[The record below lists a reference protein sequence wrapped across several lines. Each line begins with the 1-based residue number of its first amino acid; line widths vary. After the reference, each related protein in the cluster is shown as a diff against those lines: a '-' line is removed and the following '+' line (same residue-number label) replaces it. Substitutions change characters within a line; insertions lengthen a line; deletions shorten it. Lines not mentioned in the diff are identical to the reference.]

1 MDALYTVII
10 ASKNVIESVEKYRL
24 FLAPLLQ
31 SDKVVFCEWNRYAE
45 TFDEML
51 PDLYDK
57 IVNHA
62 KWRAV
67 IIDEGNELKKNPFD
81 YTGYKDEEIPCRP
94 IDWEGFL
101 RRRKARFANY
111 EEAAKNPL
119 TRLTNGL
126 SRITP
131 PTVKVDPDLFADAA
145 EGKIDLS
152 EFMLLRYLKDLPLE
166 RAVRGWRYRDDPR
179 IRSLLKTEDLTGLFD
194 CLERTDTKTLR
205 KQLGPDGI
213 LELIR
218 LLSGED
224 PGYIDPTCADYLL
237 EEQHKAF
244 LLSKI
249 RTAFECKAQKPESIF
264 CLSLRAGEFGSALL
278 PKDPAAVS
286 EGRDSRFT
294 EFNLYPDRSVYLL
307 FPIAEKDYRQYE
319 QEYIRFLTFL
329 LLISAH
335 EFPKGAVRE
344 NRVYTCGVELDQ
356 DDFSEVCKR
365 YYLKLESTARDIRNK
380 IARLQE
386 EERES
391 LTNEESEKLFEE
403 PVGIS
408 VTGNSTVSTK
418 QMMADEHHIGLAG
431 DCPHNEKQRWRAQYR
446 TIYSNFT
453 KFLREPRRAV
463 KMAVE
468 GEFREKNTIKDDKVF
483 RLNEFQL
490 ENIEYRRQEEER
502 SMANTATAYLYDTS
516 SYEDRLN
523 KADEELR
530 DVLNQRMSRKTTVS
544 LGLLAGGLFLFGFLP
559 LIFSQLNTGGTL
571 AFSLILTGVSLGI
584 FLLSG
589 LICLFALRRRVIK
602 ALRNFNSVMENI
614 CTEIHQGMQSFS
626 RYLAHSCNVMRKFSL
641 LNEVQSGEEYIS
653 VRRRILK
660 KHLYDVEQHIAEMKA
675 LFANYL
681 ENVQYIPEEESAF
694 EYDFDALRD
703 YDFSITYSDAEKDI
717 EYVLPGSY
725 IEVPVD
731 YVKSVTVVREE
742 FYD

>member
-51 PDLYDK
+51 PDLYDE
-57 IVNHA
+57 IVNHS

-81 YTGYKDEEIPCRP
+81 YTEYKDGEIPCRP
-94 IDWEGFL
+94 INWEGFL

-126 SRITP
+126 SKITP
-131 PTVKVDPDLFADAA
+131 PTVKANPALFADAA

-179 IRSLLKTEDLTGLFD
+179 IKSLMKTEDLTELFD
-194 CLERTDTKTLR
+194 CLERADTKTLR
-205 KQLGPDGI
+205 KELSPDGM

-224 PGYIDPTCADYLL
+224 PGYIDPTYADYLL

-244 LLSKI
+244 LLAKI
-249 RTAFECKAQKPESIF
+249 RTAFECKAQKPESIY
-264 CLSLRAGEFGSALL
+264 CLSLRAEEFGFGGMAADPSA
-278 PKDPAAVS
+278 PG
-286 EGRDSRFT
+286 EGRDSRFA
-294 EFNLYPDRSVYLL
+294 EYNLYPDRLIYLL
-307 FPIAEKDYRQYE
+307 FPIAQKDYRQYE

-335 EFPKGAVRE
+335 DFPKGSLRK
-344 NRVYTCGVELDQ
+344 NRVYACGVELDQ
-356 DDFSEVCKR
+356 DDFSDVCKR

-386 EERES
+386 EEREM
-391 LTNEESEKLFEE
+391 LTNEEAEKLFEE

-408 VTGNSTVSTK
+408 VTGNNTVSTK

-431 DCPHNEKQRWRAQYR
+431 DCPQNEKQHWRAQYR
-446 TIYSNFT
+446 TIHNNFT

-468 GEFREKNTIKDDKVF
+468 GEFREKNSIKDDKVF

-490 ENIEYRRQEEER
+490 ENIEYRLQEEER
-502 SMANTATAYLYDTS
+502 SMANTATAFLYDTS
-516 SYEDRLN
+516 SYQDRITE
-523 KADEELR
+523 ADEEVR
-530 DVLNQRMSRKTTVS
+530 DVLSQRMSRKATVL

-559 LIFSQLNTGGTL
+559 LFFSQLNTGGSL
-571 AFSLILTGVSLGI
+571 AFSLTLAGISLAV
-584 FLLSG
+584 FLLAG
-589 LICLFALRRRVIK
+589 LICLFVLRRRVIK
-602 ALRNFNSVMENI
+602 VLQHFNSVMENI
-614 CTEIHQGMQSFS
+614 CSGIHQGMQSFS
-626 RYLAHSCNVMRKFSL
+626 RYLADTCNVMRKFSVF
-641 LNEVQSGEEYIS
+641 NEVRSGEEYVS
-653 VRRRILK
+653 ARCRILK

-681 ENVQYIPEEESAF
+681 EDVQYLPEEESSF

-703 YDFSITYSDAEKDI
+703 YDFSITYADAAKSI